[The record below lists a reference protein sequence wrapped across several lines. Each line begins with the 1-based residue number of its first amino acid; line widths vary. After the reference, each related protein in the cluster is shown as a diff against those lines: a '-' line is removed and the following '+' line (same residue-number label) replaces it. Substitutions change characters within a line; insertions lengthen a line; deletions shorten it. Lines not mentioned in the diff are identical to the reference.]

1 MIKRS
6 HLYEGGRKVLGQGSC
21 PGKEE
26 FGWLKKLKETLHEW
40 LGQEPHGGW
49 EERQLEG
56 QVGGGNTGPDSLWQK
71 IWMLFQIQWEAIKG
85 LLKEV
90 ETNKIEIL
98 KSPLS
103 MWGGEWVGSG
113 DK

>member
-1 MIKRS
+1 
-6 HLYEGGRKVLGQGSC
+6 
-21 PGKEE
+21 
-26 FGWLKKLKETLHEW
+26 
-40 LGQEPHGGW
+40 
-49 EERQLEG
+49 
-56 QVGGGNTGPDSLWQK
+56 
-71 IWMLFQIQWEAIKG
+71 MLFQIQWEAIKG

-103 MWGGEWVGSG
+103 IWGGEWVGSG